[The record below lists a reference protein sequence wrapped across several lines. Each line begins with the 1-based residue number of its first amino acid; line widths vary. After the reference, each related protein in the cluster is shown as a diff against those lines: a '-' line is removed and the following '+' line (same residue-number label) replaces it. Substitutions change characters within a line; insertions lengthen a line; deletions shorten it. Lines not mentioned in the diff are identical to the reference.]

1 VDFNL
6 LIQQL
11 AIMSV
16 PVLMAI
22 TIHEVAHGYM
32 ADRLGDHTARL
43 AGRLT
48 LNPLRH
54 LDLIGTAVFF
64 LTRVIGW
71 AKPVPIN
78 PRNLKNPRRDLLW
91 IAVAGPAANLAL
103 ALASAVLFHGLQFFQ
118 PFILGGSPAAAR
130 LLLPLTMMVKAS
142 VFINTALCIF
152 NLIPVPPLDGSRIL
166 AGLLP
171 PGPAML
177 MARIE
182 PYGFIILMVL
192 IFSNAINLV
201 IVPAI
206 SFLVQ
211 AMIGMGF
218 M

>member
-1 VDFNL
+1 MDVNG
-6 LIQQL
+6 LIQQV

-22 TIHEVAHGYM
+22 TAHEAAHGYM

-48 LNPLRH
+48 LNPLKH
-54 LDLIGTAVFF
+54 LDLIGTVVFF

-78 PRNLKNPRRDLLW
+78 PGNLKNPRRDLLW
-91 IAVAGPAANLAL
+91 IALAGPAANLAL
-103 ALASAVLFHGLQFFQ
+103 ALASALMFHGLKFFL
-118 PFILGGSPAAAR
+118 PVILGSMPALAK
-130 LLLPLTMMVKAS
+130 LLLPLTMMIRAS
-142 VFINTALCIF
+142 VFVNTALCIF
-152 NLIPVPPLDGSRIL
+152 NLIPIPPLDGSRIL
-166 AGLLP
+166 TGLLP
-171 PGPAML
+171 AGPAML

-182 PYGFIILMVL
+182 PYGFLILMVL
-192 IFSNAINLV
+192 IFSNAINLF

-211 AMIGMGF
+211 MMIGMGF
-218 M
+218 L